1 MLVCVSCFASYY
13 VFDNKA
19 KKKTL
24 QIYLI
29 LTLIQCVYY
38 FILYQDIKGL
48 DYYNRDDKDRVLLRV
63 FFQKHRSHDLVQV
76 KSFIMNF

>member
-38 FILYQDIKGL
+38 FILYQDMKGL

-63 FFQKHRSHDLVQV
+63 FFPK
-76 KSFIMNF
+76 K